1 MSLPSGYTRLEYI
14 KSTGTQYIDTG
25 FRPNQDSRV
34 ICDYQLTSSASG
46 QTPFMGRTSV
56 SVDTLGIFYGDAS
69 TIAFDYG
76 TNRAT
81 DNTISIR
88 SRMLVDFN
96 KNIVTYNGKQ
106 KTLPPATFQS
116 TATLTIF
123 ARHTGSNV
131 LQFATGKLYACQIYD
146 NGTIIR
152 DFIPCKNASGVVGLW
167 DSVNSSFY
175 SNAGSGVFIAG
186 PIVNLGGIFVKV
198 NGVWKQVNNVT
209 VNVR

>member
-14 KSTGTQYIDTG
+14 ESTGTQYVDTG

-46 QTPFMGRTSV
+46 QTPFMGRTNV
-56 SVDTLGIFYGDAS
+56 CVDTLGIFYGNAS
-69 TIAFDYG
+69 IIAFDYG
-76 TNRAT
+76 TNRET
-81 DNTISIR
+81 DATISIM
-88 SRMLVDFN
+88 SRMLVDFD
-96 KNIVTYNGKQ
+96 KNNVTYNGKQ

-123 ARHTGSNV
+123 ARHTGDSV
-131 LQFATGKLYACQIYD
+131 LQFATGKLYSCQIYD

-167 DSVNSSFY
+167 DNVNSSFY

-198 NGVWKQVNNVT
+198 NGVWKQTDNVT
-209 VNVR
+209 VNVC

>member
-14 KSTGTQYIDTG
+14 ESTGTQYVDTG

-46 QTPFMGRTSV
+46 QTPFMGRTKV

-76 TNRAT
+76 TNRET
-81 DNTISIR
+81 DTTISIM
-88 SRMLVDFN
+88 SRMLVDFD
-96 KNIVTYNGKQ
+96 KNNVTYNGKQ

-123 ARHTGSNV
+123 ARHTGVAFLSLLRGNCMFV
-131 LQFATGKLYACQIYD
+131 KFMIMGQSSVILSHVKTHLAWLDY
-146 NGTIIR
+146 GTMLILR
-152 DFIPCKNASGVVGLW
+152 FIPMRVLVYLLLAQL
-167 DSVNSSFY
+167 
-175 SNAGSGVFIAG
+175 
-186 PIVNLGGIFVKV
+186 
-198 NGVWKQVNNVT
+198 
-209 VNVR
+209 